1 MSFIQY
7 IKDSF
12 EELNNHMTW
21 SSKEEAQKTTIMVAV
36 FTILFA
42 VAVAAIDK
50 VFQIG
55 LDNFFQLF

>member
-1 MSFIQY
+1 MNFIQY

-12 EELNNHMTW
+12 DELSNHTTW
-21 SSKEEAQKTTIMVAV
+21 ISKEEAQKTTVMVAV

-50 VFQIG
+50 VFQLG
-55 LDNFFQLF
+55 LDKFFQSF